1 MARLKS
7 FFEQNKGS
15 WLWAV
20 AAFAL
25 CALLQEYVFPVLLL
39 IAYIKTVSF
48 KKLSLNTISIP
59 GVFLLLFAAWQII
72 GLFYSGS
79 AVSGLSGIAV
89 WLVGFICV
97 IMMSR
102 AIDSPLR
109 LDTVMFAG
117 SIGGGIA
124 GGIGVMQM
132 VLFHYGEL
140 IWAPLKTIFNPFWHQ
155 LDNLVAKLAINYLLP
170 EFARKYIQRTEF
182 ISIEERASSTF
193 TNPVMFAAFLTMMLP
208 LAVYCMFY
216 LSGKG
221 KKLVSFGCAV
231 LIVGGIAA
239 SYSRGPYLALAAAF
253 IVLLFYGGKRTLAL
267 LGIGVG
273 GLAAVAVVADG
284 VFKRLLTL
292 FGGNDISVNTRSS
305 IWRACFDMLEDH
317 WLFGYGTGVNN
328 VREQLHNTYNINQP
342 HAHNIFI
349 QTTLEN
355 GIIGTALLLGAFI
368 VFGIMMLKLCR
379 KGKKERAVAITL
391 IASLLSFCACG
402 MTDCLFYGLKL
413 NIYMMMFFGI
423 ASAAVNIYLKNNNK
437 GRD

>member
-1 MARLKS
+1 MAELKR
-7 FFEQNKGS
+7 FFAQNKGK

-25 CALLQEYVFPVLLL
+25 CALLQEYVFPILLL

-48 KKLSLNTISIP
+48 KKLSLNTVSIP
-59 GVFLLLFAAWQII
+59 GIFLLSFAAWQII

-79 AVSGLSGIAV
+79 AVSGLSGVAV
-89 WLVGFICV
+89 WLAGFVSV

-102 AIDSPLR
+102 SIDSPLR

-140 IWAPLKTIFNPFWHQ
+140 IWAPLKTMFNPFWHQ

-170 EFARKYIQRTEF
+170 DFARKYIQRTEF

-208 LAVYCMFY
+208 IAVYCMFY
-216 LSGKG
+216 LNGKG

-273 GLAAVAVVADG
+273 GIAAFAVFADG

-292 FGGNDISVNTRSS
+292 FNGNDISVNTRSD
-305 IWRACFDMLEDH
+305 IWRACFDMLKGH
-317 WLFGYGTGVNN
+317 WVFGYGTGVNN
-328 VREQLHNTYNINQP
+328 VREQLHGTYNINQP

-355 GIIGTALLLGAFI
+355 GVIGTALLLGSFI
-368 VFGIMMLKLCR
+368 AFGIMMLKLCR

-413 NIYMMMFFGI
+413 NIYMMMFFGL
-423 ASAAVNIYLKNNNK
+423 ASAAVNIYLKK
-437 GRD
+437 KE

>member
-1 MARLKS
+1 
-7 FFEQNKGS
+7 
-15 WLWAV
+15 
-20 AAFAL
+20 
-25 CALLQEYVFPVLLL
+25 
-39 IAYIKTVSF
+39 
-48 KKLSLNTISIP
+48 
-59 GVFLLLFAAWQII
+59 
-72 GLFYSGS
+72 
-79 AVSGLSGIAV
+79 V
-89 WLVGFICV
+89 WLAGFVSV

-102 AIDSPLR
+102 SIDSPLR

-124 GGIGVMQM
+124 GGIGVVQM

-140 IWAPLKTIFNPFWHQ
+140 IWAPLKTMFNPFWHQ

-170 EFARKYIQRTEF
+170 DFAKQYIQRTEF

-216 LSGKG
+216 LNGKG

-273 GLAAVAVVADG
+273 GIAAVAVVADG

-292 FGGNDISVNTRSS
+292 FNGNDISVNTRSD
-305 IWRACFDMLEDH
+305 IWRACFDMLKGH
-317 WLFGYGTGVNN
+317 WVFGYGTGVNN
-328 VREQLHNTYNINQP
+328 VREQLHGTYNINQP

-355 GIIGTALLLGAFI
+355 GVIGTALLLGSFI
-368 VFGIMMLKLCR
+368 AFGIMLLRLCR
-379 KGKKERAVAITL
+379 KGKK
-391 IASLLSFCACG
+391 
-402 MTDCLFYGLKL
+402 
-413 NIYMMMFFGI
+413 
-423 ASAAVNIYLKNNNK
+423 
-437 GRD
+437 

>member
-1 MARLKS
+1 MAELKS
-7 FFEQNKGS
+7 FFAKNKGK

-25 CALLQEYVFPVLLL
+25 CALLQEYVFPILLL

-48 KKLSLNTISIP
+48 KNLSLRTVSP
-59 GVFLLLFAAWQII
+59 HGVFLLLFAVWQII

-89 WLVGFICV
+89 WLAGFVSV

-102 AIDSPLR
+102 SIDSPLR

-140 IWAPLKTIFNPFWHQ
+140 IWAPLKTFFNPFWHQ
-155 LDNLVAKLAINYLLP
+155 LDNFVAKLAINYLLP
-170 EFARKYIQRTEF
+170 DFAKQYIQRTEF

-216 LSGKG
+216 LNGRG

-239 SYSRGPYLALAAAF
+239 SYSRGPYLALAASF

-273 GLAAVAVVADG
+273 GIAAVAVVADG

-292 FGGNDISVNTRSS
+292 FNGNDISVNTRSD
-305 IWRACFDMLEDH
+305 IWRACFDMLKGH
-317 WLFGYGTGVNN
+317 WVFGYGTGVNN
-328 VREQLHNTYNINQP
+328 VREQLHGTYHINQP

-355 GIIGTALLLGAFI
+355 GIIGTALLLGSFI
-368 VFGIMMLKLCR
+368 AFGIMMLRLCR

-413 NIYMMMFFGI
+413 NIYMMMFFGL
-423 ASAAVNIYLKNNNK
+423 ASAAVNIYLKK
-437 GRD
+437 KE